1 MGAKTSNN
9 PNDAPRIDTVVA
21 VESVSGAMHPTT
33 TYVRLPHNDKIS
45 IVAAHNPVTT
55 ISWRKVWPL
64 VRIIRMHSWPLM

>member
-55 ISWRKVWPL
+55 IS
-64 VRIIRMHSWPLM
+64 